1 MTTATLIIHPKLFLI
16 GALLLTAC
24 AVQEK
29 LAASDGSTQEGM
41 TSAVNTVAIAGPVDA
56 VFALVT
62 TARFWPQ
69 WHPATQAVGGVTE
82 RPYGFEDRIYERG
95 RIGQLEFQTSW
106 RVAEYVRGSRVV
118 LQSEKSSTRITYS
131 FQARDG
137 ATVFTRHLQYKPDNF
152 TAAAANSKAAEQLMQ
167 SQSEQAVNQL
177 KELVEKILR
186 QEATGLP

>member
-1 MTTATLIIHPKLFLI
+1 MTIAVLVIRSKLFFI

-24 AVQEK
+24 ASQEK
-29 LAASDGSTQEGM
+29 LTASDDSARDGM
-41 TSAVNTVAIAGPVDA
+41 TSVVNTVTIAAPVDA

-82 RPYGFEDRIYERG
+82 RPYGLGDRIYERG

-106 RVAEYVRGSRVV
+106 RVAEYARGSRVV
-118 LQSEKSSTRITYS
+118 LQSEKSPTRITYS
-131 FQARDG
+131 FQARDR
-137 ATVFTRHLQYKPDNF
+137 ATVFTRNLQYKRENF
-152 TAAAANSKAAEQLMQ
+152 ATTAANLSGAEQLMR

-177 KELVEKILR
+177 KGLVEEIVR
-186 QEATGLP
+186 QETIEIP